1 MLLKLDLQ
9 FFAGEKTEKATPKKR
24 QDARKKGQVLKS
36 QDVTSA
42 FVLLAIFMYLLIMGS
57 YLRKFINIFRETFTH
72 TVLIESI
79 SVESVM
85 EMFKDILVEMA
96 IILLPIMAIAMIA
109 AVAANFF
116 NSVCFSQL
124 KR

>member
-1 MLLKLDLQ
+1 MH
-9 FFAGEKTEKATPKKR
+9 EKRSSFKKSGR
-24 QDARKKGQVLKS
+24 NQRVC
-36 QDVTSA
+36 
-42 FVLLAIFMYLLIMGS
+42 LACHLYVPLNNGVIFK
-57 YLRKFINIFRETFTH
+57 RKFINIFRETFTH